1 MPLVLFM
8 LLATVLGT
16 TSIDV
21 RIAQTLFFDAAHGRW
36 VGADSW
42 WINEFLHTGGRWAI
56 RAIVLAGVGLCIAA
70 DWDHRLRP
78 LRRPL
83 AYCVVAMVLSIGL
96 VGALK
101 TVTNVDCP
109 WDLDVFGGRYPFVPL
124 FVDRAG
130 ALPQGYCFPAAHAGS
145 GYALLALYFGLRER
159 SAALARLCLG
169 LGLATGLVF
178 GLAQQARG
186 AHFLSHDVWSAF
198 ITWMIALTLY
208 AFAFKSRLW
217 GPGVRSSEQEQG
229 ILPDETPAAT
239 HRLVVDQPFGVPCR
253 AGRLR
258 GPGGG

>member
-1 MPLVLFM
+1 MPLALFM
-8 LLATVLGT
+8 LFATVLGT

-21 RIAQTLFFDAAHGRW
+21 RIAQTLFFDAAPGRW
-36 VGADSW
+36 IGAGNW

-70 DWDHRLRP
+70 NLDRRLRS
-78 LRRPL
+78 LRRP
-83 AYCVVAMVLSIGL
+83 ATYCVVAMVLSIGL

-109 WDLDVFGGRYPFVPL
+109 WDLDVFDGAYPFVPL
-124 FVDRAG
+124 FGDRAD
-130 ALPQGYCFPAAHAGS
+130 ALRSGYCFPAAHAGS
-145 GYALLALYFGLRER
+145 GYALLALYFGFRER
-159 SAALARLCLG
+159 SAALARLGLALG
-169 LGLATGLVF
+169 LVAGLVF

-186 AHFLSHDVWSAF
+186 AHFVSHDVWSAF

-208 AFAFKSRLW
+208 AFAFKARLW

-229 ILPDETPAAT
+229 NLPDETLAAT
-239 HRLVVDQPFGVPCR
+239 HLLVVDQPPGLPCR